1 MARLIDDLHNQRL
14 SARGVLDRLNID
26 IYHHKYNNVNESILV
41 ELIKLAGA
49 VAFVENVDVMKINS
63 VNFEKVIDI
72 GIYSK
77 QKQLID
83 NTSYELLFSL
93 ANGLEALKNKIFNKE
108 DPFTIHAVK
117 YFFNS
122 VDVQKA
128 SDIDIKNRLKD
139 ERFVCHTYVNLIAR
153 LIQTVNQRFI
163 AKFKGFEIQE
173 TPTSEEYTKYNIPKI
188 GFCHGACITIAAL
201 EDFSPDK
208 RCQILNRSVYLQ
220 GEYHKIRN
228 PNDELVSNL
237 WIEKVINAIKG
248 FEDVPPNTMIP
259 KLIKKENDN
268 FIVNK
273 LFKEFL
279 EESGIQ
285 DSENFLSKLYIL
297 SRNELQDR
305 ALQDSSY
312 KELRTFVNAAPILN
326 DDILKLESLN
336 IILGFLNTKIL
347 TSLGPNKHMVLITLQ
362 EKVDMSEA
370 TNKIKRKISIPQTH
384 DILIR
389 VDTNTEGYITR
400 LIFSDLQETGL
411 HIVGATNSKKNIKE
425 ATPQST
431 ELFNFYIQNSALNRF
446 DTISARYV
454 QGNLLNEFIQFS

>member
-1 MARLIDDLHNQRL
+1 
-14 SARGVLDRLNID
+14 
-26 IYHHKYNNVNESILV
+26 
-41 ELIKLAGA
+41 
-49 VAFVENVDVMKINS
+49 
-63 VNFEKVIDI
+63 
-72 GIYSK
+72 
-77 QKQLID
+77 
-83 NTSYELLFSL
+83 
-93 ANGLEALKNKIFNKE
+93 
-108 DPFTIHAVK
+108 
-117 YFFNS
+117 
-122 VDVQKA
+122 
-128 SDIDIKNRLKD
+128 
-139 ERFVCHTYVNLIAR
+139 
-153 LIQTVNQRFI
+153 
-163 AKFKGFEIQE
+163 
-173 TPTSEEYTKYNIPKI
+173 
-188 GFCHGACITIAAL
+188 
-201 EDFSPDK
+201 
-208 RCQILNRSVYLQ
+208 
-220 GEYHKIRN
+220 
-228 PNDELVSNL
+228 
-237 WIEKVINAIKG
+237 
-248 FEDVPPNTMIP
+248 
-259 KLIKKENDN
+259 
-268 FIVNK
+268 
-273 LFKEFL
+273 
-279 EESGIQ
+279 
-285 DSENFLSKLYIL
+285 LSKLYIL